1 VTGRVRTFFDLVRL
15 PNLFTA
21 AADILAGFL
30 YAGGLLG
37 DWAAWLPL
45 AIASMCLY
53 AGGVALNDVCDAAR
67 DCAERSRRPIPSGRI
82 SRRGAGL
89 IAGAFLLV
97 GVGLACSCGLR
108 SVAIAFALVVSIVLY
123 DWVLKRT
130 PIAPVMMGMCRGLN
144 LSLGM
149 MPAADLFVAPMLVPI
164 GLFVL
169 YVASLTL
176 FARCEAG
183 VGASDRLRLF
193 IATAGGA
200 VAFGLFFV
208 LPSFSVGVVN
218 PSRVGV
224 LVGIGGVLVVGIRA
238 ALNPSPARVQQG
250 VKMLIVLLVWFDVCL
265 AWAGAG
271 WVAGVAVASLIL
283 PTLLLG
289 RLFRMT

>member
-1 VTGRVRTFFDLVRL
+1 MTGRVRTFFDLVRL

-30 YAGGLLG
+30 YAGGSLS
-37 DWAAWLPL
+37 DWGSWLPL

-67 DCAERSRRPIPSGRI
+67 DRAERSQRPIPSGRI
-82 SRRGAGL
+82 SRNGAGL
-89 IAGAFLLV
+89 IAGAFLLI
-97 GVGLACSCGLR
+97 GVGLAFSCVLR
-108 SVAIAFALVVSIVLY
+108 SGAIAFALVVSIVLY
-123 DWVLKRT
+123 DWVLKDT
-130 PIAPVMMGMCRGLN
+130 PVAPVMMGMCRGLN

-149 MPAADLFVAPMLVPI
+149 VPAANLCVAPMLVPV

-176 FARCEAG
+176 FARREA
-183 VGASDRLRLF
+183 VVDASDRLRLL

-200 VAFGLFFV
+200 VAFGLLLV
-208 LPSFSVGVVN
+208 LPGISAGFVEGAWVA
-218 PSRVGV
+218 V
-224 LVGIGGVLVVGIRA
+224 LFGCGGVLIVGIRA
-238 ALNPSPARVQQG
+238 GLNPSPARVQRG

-265 AWAGAG
+265 AWTGAG
-271 WVAGVAVASLIL
+271 WVGGVAACSLIL

-289 RLFRMT
+289 RVFRMT